1 MTPDTEEIKK
11 LQETIS
17 ELQNELKVLQQTVGV
32 LMGAMMEEGESDEF
46 FGNSEAGN
54 PTFRLN
60 MGM

>member
-1 MTPDTEEIKK
+1 MPPATEEIKK

-46 FGNSEAGN
+46 FVNSEAGN

>member
-1 MTPDTEEIKK
+1 MTSETEEIKK

-17 ELQNELKVLQQTVGV
+17 ELQVELRFLQETVGV
-32 LMGAMMEEGESDEF
+32 LMGAMMEEGDSDEYF
-46 FGNSEAGN
+46 SNAEAGN